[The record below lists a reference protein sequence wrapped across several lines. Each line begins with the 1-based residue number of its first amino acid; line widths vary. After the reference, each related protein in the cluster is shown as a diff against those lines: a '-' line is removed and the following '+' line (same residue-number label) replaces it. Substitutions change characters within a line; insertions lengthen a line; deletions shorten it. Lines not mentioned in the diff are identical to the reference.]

1 MVDKLVDDDYL
12 VNLLAKIYRKN
23 NKMETS
29 IKTVLLQLLVN
40 FPYHPILWELYKT
53 CQLYYKCK
61 PSISKQETVLK
72 NILNCCLKKTNLERF
87 GFSKILHVP
96 RDCEFMIIMPRYEI
110 VVVLYRNCYYQIP
123 FEWICYFYVQ
133 EGAFCLFNQQ
143 TILLSTVCFLV

>member
-23 NKMETS
+23 NEMETS

-96 RDCEFMIIMPRYEI
+96 RDCEFMIIMPRYEF
-110 VVVLYRNCYYQIP
+110 VVVLYGIVIIKFLLNGFVIFMFKKVHFVYSTNKP
-123 FEWICYFYVQ
+123 FCCRQCVF
-133 EGAFCLFNQQ
+133 
-143 TILLSTVCFLV
+143 